1 MNIGDNMV
9 KIINHSGGSTLGCGL
24 DQILRKSDSLF
35 YVNGGEL
42 IINSNSGVTQN
53 IFLGTI
59 EKIQIC
65 DNYAIFYGLSGVR
78 DFLNLENVL
87 SISLMENGL

>member
-24 DQILRKSDSLF
+24 DQILRKSDSL

-42 IINSNSGVTQN
+42 VINSNSGVTQN

-87 SISLMENGL
+87 SISLMENSL

>member
-1 MNIGDNMV
+1 MV

-42 IINSNSGVTQN
+42 VINSFDG
-53 IFLGTI
+53 
-59 EKIQIC
+59 E
-65 DNYAIFYGLSGVR
+65 
-78 DFLNLENVL
+78 
-87 SISLMENGL
+87 

>member
-1 MNIGDNMV
+1 MV

-24 DQILRKSDSLF
+24 DQILRKSDSL

-42 IINSNSGVTQN
+42 VINSNSGVTQN
-53 IFLGTI
+53 IFLGTM
-59 EKIQIC
+59 EKIKIS

-87 SISLMENGL
+87 SISLMENDL

>member
-24 DQILRKSDSLF
+24 DQILRKSDSL

-42 IINSNSGVTQN
+42 VINSNSGVTQN
-53 IFLGTI
+53 IFLGTM
-59 EKIQIC
+59 EKIKIS

-87 SISLMENGL
+87 SISLMENDL

>member
-24 DQILRKSDSLF
+24 DQILSKSDGLF

-42 IINSNSGVTQN
+42 VINSNSGVTQN
-53 IFLGTI
+53 IFLGTM
-59 EKIQIC
+59 EKIKIC

-87 SISLMENGL
+87 SISLMENDL

>member
-1 MNIGDNMV
+1 MV

-24 DQILRKSDSLF
+24 DQILRKSDGLF
-35 YVNGGEL
+35 YVNGG
-42 IINSNSGVTQN
+42 
-53 IFLGTI
+53 LGTI

-87 SISLMENGL
+87 SISLMENDL